1 MKRSLIL
8 HERFFTSYFIFLPLS
23 KFLAFRYDMTNCLI
37 TFSPQSILLQIHYYY
52 YYYYYYY
59 LLLSLLSLLLF
70 IYSFLLQESWIE
82 WYQSSAT
89 RDILSITKPAI
100 LVIMPRTFEYFRW
113 IVKQHGI
120 WISYHT
126 QRHSM
131 TVKYLKESLNFFND

>member
-52 YYYYYYY
+52 YYYYY

-82 WYQSSAT
+82 WYQSSVT

-120 WISYHT
+120 RMSYHT

-131 TVKYLKESLNFFND
+131 TVKYLNEPLNFFND